1 MKKFLS
7 LVLSSALLIS
17 AMAGCGPSNADGS
30 GSAASVESAVS
41 SVSGGAE
48 ESAGAGE
55 KSALTI
61 GLRPNPLTT
70 DYEDNYL
77 TDLMEETTGV
87 SLEFFFFPSEGAEA
101 KQKFSMMVAG
111 GETLPDIVVL
121 PGLSDVE
128 RYNYGSGGYFIPLDE
143 YMENDA
149 VNWN

>member
-48 ESAGAGE
+48 ESAAAGE
-55 KSALTI
+55 KPALTI

-77 TDLMEETTGV
+77 TDLMEETAGV
-87 SLEFFFFPSEGAEA
+87 SLLPI
-101 KQKFSMMVAG
+101 G
-111 GETLPDIVVL
+111 G
-121 PGLSDVE
+121 
-128 RYNYGSGGYFIPLDE
+128 GGGKTEIFHDGGWWR
-143 YMENDA
+143 NA
-149 VNWN
+149 A